1 MSDRAKTPLR
11 SFSKPTLP
19 QEEQIVFDHY
29 KILHQLGKGSFGT
42 VFSGINLETNE
53 KVAIKTEQVSDKT
66 HCMLLE
72 AEATKLNKLQ
82 NHKGIPKLHFFGK
95 TEKKNILVMELLG
108 RTLNELFVHCNKKFT
123 LLTVCLLGCEMLK
136 LIEFIHEKTFIH
148 RDIKPDN
155 FMMGKDEKEDV
166 LYLID
171 FGLSKRYISTKGVHI
186 PYKTGKSMTGTARYC
201 SVFTHEGIEQ
211 SRRDDLESIGYV
223 LIYFLKGSLPW
234 QGIKIKEG
242 DKHYEKIGTVKK
254 NTSIDELCK
263 GFPDEFKT
271 YFNYVKNLKFE
282 EAPNYNL
289 LNDLFQRMLMK
300 YSSKEYKILIV
311 NHKSKGKL
319 FDWKNPNTIHN
330 NNNNNNN
337 NNSNSTNAILNNVNN
352 PKLTINFTPNDINNG
367 KNSKVDNIQFC
378 FNKKAQKVSKISLL
392 SSVISKYMGSQR
404 AQGNESLF
412 SIGSDNKINILNTR
426 SKKRKKTK
434 QSTLGG
440 GNKNRLSLQGNNN
453 NGLKNSIIK
462 EKHSLKDINSG
473 GNSNCFCA
481 SGVLNVSGIHNKDH
495 VSSFKDNKESLY
507 NININKTDNDD
518 DIIRSSNAVNNN
530 NNNNIEGIKS
540 KRSSTTNNKNNLATH
555 TMMNTG
561 NESHNNDSHS
571 FMKSANIKHGE
582 VSNSNSNSKNTKEKN
597 KEKSKKRNKSQDIN
611 TRNKNVYCQCT
622 LF

>member
-1 MSDRAKTPLR
+1 MSERAKTPVR

-19 QEEQIVFDHY
+19 QDDQIIFDHY

-53 KVAIKTEQVSDKT
+53 KVAIKTEQISDKA

-72 AEATKLNKLQ
+72 AEATKLNKLR

-95 TEKKNILVMELLG
+95 TEKKNILIMELLG
-108 RTLNELFVHCNKKFT
+108 RTLNELFIHCNKKFT

-171 FGLSKRYISTKGVHI
+171 FGLSKKYISTKGVHI

-254 NTSIDELCK
+254 NTTIDELCK

-282 EAPNYNL
+282 ETPNYNL

-300 YSSKEYKILIV
+300 YSSKEYKVLIV

-330 NNNNNNN
+330 NNS
-337 NNSNSTNAILNNVNN
+337 NNSSNTLLNAST
-352 PKLTINFTPNDINNG
+352 PKLSISFSPNDINN
-367 KNSKVDNIQFC
+367 NMQFC
-378 FNKKAQKVSKISLL
+378 FQKKTQKISKMSLL
-392 SSVISKYMGSQR
+392 SSVISKYLGSQR

-434 QSTLGG
+434 QNTLGG
-440 GNKNRLSLQGNNN
+440 GNKNKLSLQG
-453 NGLKNSIIK
+453 GVKD
-462 EKHSLKDINSG
+462 KHSQKDINSN

-481 SGVLNVSGIHNKDH
+481 SGILNVSGILNKEH
-495 VSSFKDNKESLY
+495 ASSFKDNKENLN
-507 NININKTDNDD
+507 NININPNDNDD
-518 DIIRSSNAVNNN
+518 DIIRSSQAVNK
-530 NNNNIEGIKS
+530 NNNIEGVKS
-540 KRSSTTNNKNNLATH
+540 KSSLTTNNKNNVAMN

-561 NESHNNDSHS
+561 NESHNDNHS
-571 FMKSANIKHGE
+571 FLKSANIKHGN
-582 VSNSNSNSKNTKEKN
+582 VNTTNNNTKNNANVKD
-597 KEKSKKRNKSQDIN
+597 KDKHKKRNKSQDTNN

>member
-19 QEEQIVFDHY
+19 QDDQIIFDHY

-42 VFSGINLETNE
+42 VFSGIDLETNE

-95 TEKKNILVMELLG
+95 TEKKNILIMELLG
-108 RTLNELFVHCNKKFT
+108 RTLNELFIHCNKKFT

-171 FGLSKRYISTKGVHI
+171 FGLSKKYISTKGVHI

-254 NTSIDELCK
+254 NTTIDELCK

-282 EAPNYNL
+282 ETPNYNL

-300 YSSKEYKILIV
+300 YSSKEYKVLIV

-330 NNNNNNN
+330 NNNNALLNA
-337 NNSNSTNAILNNVNN
+337 ST
-352 PKLTINFTPNDINNG
+352 PKLSISFSPNDVNNG
-367 KNSKVDNIQFC
+367 KNSKVDNMQFC
-378 FNKKAQKVSKISLL
+378 FQKKTQKISKISLL

-453 NGLKNSIIK
+453 NGLKNTTIK
-462 EKHSLKDINSG
+462 DKHSQKDLNSG

-481 SGVLNVSGIHNKDH
+481 SGVLNVSGILNKEYA
-495 VSSFKDNKESLY
+495 SSFKDNKESL
-507 NININKTDNDD
+507 NNMNFKQTDNDD
-518 DIIRSSNAVNNN
+518 DIIRSSQAVNN

-540 KRSSTTNNKNNLATH
+540 KRSSTTNNKNNLATN

-561 NESHNNDSHS
+561 NESHNDNHS
-571 FMKSANIKHGE
+571 FMKSANFKQGNAN
-582 VSNSNSNSKNTKEKN
+582 NSNTKNNAKDKD
-597 KEKSKKRNKSQDIN
+597 KEKSKKRNKSQDTNN
-611 TRNKNVYCQCT
+611 TRSKNVYCQCT

>member
-19 QEEQIVFDHY
+19 QDDQIIFDHY

-53 KVAIKTEQVSDKT
+53 KVAIKTEQVSDKA

-95 TEKKNILVMELLG
+95 TEKKNILIMELLG
-108 RTLNELFVHCNKKFT
+108 RTLNELFIHCNKKFT

-171 FGLSKRYISTKGVHI
+171 FGLSKKYISTKGVHI

-254 NTSIDELCK
+254 NTTIDELCK

-282 EAPNYNL
+282 ETPNYNL

-300 YSSKEYKILIV
+300 YSSKEYKVLIV

-330 NNNNNNN
+330 NNNNS
-337 NNSNSTNAILNNVNN
+337 SNALLNAST
-352 PKLTINFTPNDINNG
+352 PKLSISFSPNDINNG
-367 KNSKVDNIQFC
+367 KFYFQKKTQKISKR
-378 FNKKAQKVSKISLL
+378 SLL

-412 SIGSDNKINILNTR
+412 SLGSDNKINILNTR

-434 QSTLGG
+434 QNTLGG
-440 GNKNRLSLQGNNN
+440 GNKNKLSLQGNNSNN
-453 NGLKNSIIK
+453 NGLKNTTIK
-462 EKHSLKDINSG
+462 DKYSQKDLNSG

-481 SGVLNVSGIHNKDH
+481 SGVLNVSGILNKEYA
-495 VSSFKDNKESLY
+495 SSFKDNKENLNNM
-507 NININKTDNDD
+507 NIRQTDNDD
-518 DIIRSSNAVNNN
+518 DIIKSSQAVNN
-530 NNNNIEGIKS
+530 NNNNIEGVKS
-540 KRSSTTNNKNNLATH
+540 KRSTTTNNKNNVTTNIIVNA
-555 TMMNTG
+555 G
-561 NESHNNDSHS
+561 NESHNDNHS
-571 FMKSANIKHGE
+571 FLKSANIKN
-582 VSNSNSNSKNTKEKN
+582 VNVNTSNSNTKNNAKDKDKHKEKN
-597 KEKSKKRNKSQDIN
+597 KKRNKSQDTNN
-611 TRNKNVYCQCT
+611 TRSKNVYCQCT